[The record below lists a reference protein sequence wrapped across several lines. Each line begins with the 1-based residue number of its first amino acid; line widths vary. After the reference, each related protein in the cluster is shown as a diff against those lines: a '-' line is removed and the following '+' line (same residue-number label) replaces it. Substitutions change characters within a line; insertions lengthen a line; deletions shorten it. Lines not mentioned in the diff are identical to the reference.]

1 MITSRSAWGALAAS
15 ALGLEGAAL
24 YYQHGLH
31 LDPCVLCIYQRTAV
45 LGLLI
50 AALIGLVAPAR
61 RWLRAPAYVL
71 WGVSAGWGLS
81 LAAKQAGIQLG
92 VIKAVLGCSFDAD
105 FPSWAK
111 LDQWLPW
118 MFRPTGYCDEIQW
131 QFLGLSMSQWMVGI
145 FVAYLI
151 ALAMVLLAE
160 IRSSARG
167 VSRL

>member
-1 MITSRSAWGALAAS
+1 MITSRSAWGAFAAS
-15 ALGLEGAAL
+15 ALGLEGAAA
-24 YYQHGLH
+24 YFQYGLH
-31 LDPCVLCIYQRTAV
+31 LEPCVLCIYQRTAV

-50 AALIGLVAPAR
+50 AALIGLIALAR
-61 RWLRAPAYVL
+61 RWLRALAYAL

-92 VIKAVLGCSFDAD
+92 VIKPALGCSFDAD